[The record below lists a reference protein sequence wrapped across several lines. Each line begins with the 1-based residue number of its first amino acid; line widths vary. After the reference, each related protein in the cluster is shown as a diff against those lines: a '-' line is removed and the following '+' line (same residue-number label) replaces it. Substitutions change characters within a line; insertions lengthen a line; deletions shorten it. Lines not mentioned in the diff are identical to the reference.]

1 MTNHLLAHWKGPG
14 MAKEFL
20 VDIAPN
26 TKAAVIFSAS
36 NAGSDPKAYG
46 LQDDL
51 LERASDTFVGA
62 LEMIRY
68 IGECADEQL
77 AAMKAEGIEVK
88 VGLNLNAKGKFVV
101 AEASAMASVEVK
113 FMIKTAN
120 EASTFK
126 PDG

>member
-1 MTNHLLAHWKGPG
+1 

-20 VDIAPN
+20 VEIAPN
-26 TKAAVIFSAS
+26 TKAVVIFSSS
-36 NAGSDPKAYG
+36 NAGADPKAWSV
-46 LQDDL
+46 QDDI
-51 LERASDTFVGA
+51 LERASDTFAGA

-101 AEASAMASVEVK
+101 AEASAMASIEVK
-113 FMIKTAN
+113 FTIKTAGD
-120 EASTFK
+120 ASTGQ
-126 PDG
+126 PNG